1 MSLSR
6 MRLAQVAIRAVLAAS
21 LILLHTIPSWAATPR
36 QDGPSQFGYSAE
48 AVTCSAAQ
56 DGKAPPQ
63 NPSGR
68 SHRCFLCSQ
77 GHDRQIGGV
86 DLPPVVLRI
95 PVPDCATHF
104 WRMTPTSVTRATGW
118 SSAWSS
124 RSPPPR
130 FS

>member
-21 LILLHTIPSWAATPR
+21 LILLHAYPPQAATPR
-36 QDGPSQFGYSAE
+36 QDGPSQIGYSAE
-48 AVTCSAAQ
+48 AVLCSAAQ
-56 DGKAPPQ
+56 DGKAPAQ

-77 GHDRQIGGV
+77 GHDRHIGGV
-86 DLPPVVLRI
+86 DLPPDVLRI

-104 WRMTPTSVTRATGW
+104 WRLTPTSVTRAMGW

-124 RSPPPR
+124 RSPPLHI
-130 FS
+130 S